1 MKEESI
7 TMKKTT
13 IWQIATGVLAVL
25 LVISIFTGGFGG
37 GNANVANNN
46 DNNAGSNDIIPTGVA
61 NVNAE
66 EYVDDDP
73 YLGNKNAPVTIVE
86 FSDFQCPY
94 CSRFRT
100 QTFDQIKEQYI
111 DTGKVRFVYRD
122 FPLTSIHPMAQ
133 KSAEA
138 SECADEQGKFWEYH
152 DNIFENQASL
162 SIDNLKKWAK
172 DLSLNENKFNS
183 CLDSGKYADE
193 VKKDMN
199 NGASVGVRGTPYFM
213 VGNTV
218 LEGAYP
224 FEAFKQAIDAQL

>member
-1 MKEESI
+1 
-7 TMKKTT
+7 
-13 IWQIATGVLAVL
+13 
-25 LVISIFTGGFGG
+25 
-37 GNANVANNN
+37 
-46 DNNAGSNDIIPTGVA
+46 
-61 NVNAE
+61 
-66 EYVDDDP
+66 
-73 YLGNKNAPVTIVE
+73 
-86 FSDFQCPY
+86 
-94 CSRFRT
+94 
-100 QTFDQIKEQYI
+100 
-111 DTGKVRFVYRD
+111 
-122 FPLTSIHPMAQ
+122 MAQ